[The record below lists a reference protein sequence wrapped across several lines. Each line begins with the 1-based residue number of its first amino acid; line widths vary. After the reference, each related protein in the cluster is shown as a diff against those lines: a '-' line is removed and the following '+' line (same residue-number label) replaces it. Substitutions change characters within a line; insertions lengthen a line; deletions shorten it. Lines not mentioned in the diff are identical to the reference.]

1 MMKTRIV
8 KYVFLFSFILL
19 GTFVFTSNVSAAT
32 SPCGV
37 LGGSGGTGGSPCTF
51 TLHGVPSANC
61 STLNSTIGEVVTL
74 LFFIAGLVFFV
85 MIVISGLKMMTSG
98 GDREKFAGARSSL
111 VYAIIGIVIVA
122 GSFLIVEV
130 VFGLLHV
137 NGSIFTSSPINSNCS
152 IK

>member
-1 MMKTRIV
+1 MKTTLL
-8 KYVFLFSFILL
+8 KYVFFFLFILS
-19 GTFVFTSNVSAAT
+19 GTFVFTSSVSAAT
-32 SPCGV
+32 PCSI
-37 LGGSGGTGGSPCTF
+37 LGGTSNGSVCNFGSSTIPA
-51 TLHGVPSANC
+51 ANC
-61 STLNSTIGEVVTL
+61 SSLNSTIGEIVTL
-74 LFFIAGLVFFV
+74 LFFIAGLVFFI
-85 MIVISGLKMMTSG
+85 MIIISGLKMMTSG

-122 GSFLIVEV
+122 GSFLIVEI

>member
-1 MMKTRIV
+1 MKTTLL
-8 KYVFLFSFILL
+8 KYVFLFLFILS
-19 GTFVFTSNVSAAT
+19 GTFVFTSSVSAAT
-32 SPCGV
+32 PCSI
-37 LGGSGGTGGSPCTF
+37 LGGTSNGSVCNFGSSTIPA
-51 TLHGVPSANC
+51 ANC
-61 STLNSTIGEVVTL
+61 SSLNSTIGEIVTL
-74 LFFIAGLVFFV
+74 LFFIAGLVFFI
-85 MIVISGLKMMTSG
+85 MIIISGLKMMTSG

-122 GSFLIVEV
+122 GSFLIVEI

>member
-1 MMKTRIV
+1 MKSKIL
-8 KYVFLFSFILL
+8 KYTFLFL
-19 GTFVFTSNVSAAT
+19 FVFMGYFTITSNNVFAQSN
-32 SPCGV
+32 PCSI
-37 LGGSGGTGGSPCTF
+37 LGGTSNGNVCNFGSSTIPA
-51 TLHGVPSANC
+51 ANC

-122 GSFLIVEV
+122 GSFLIVEI

-137 NGSIFTSSPINSNCS
+137 NGSVFNSSPINSNCS
-152 IK
+152 IQ

>member
-1 MMKTRIV
+1 MKTTLL
-8 KYVFLFSFILL
+8 KYVFLFLFILS
-19 GTFVFTSNVSAAT
+19 GTFVFTSSVSAAT
-32 SPCGV
+32 PCSI
-37 LGGSGGTGGSPCTF
+37 LGGTSNGSVCSFGSSTIPA
-51 TLHGVPSANC
+51 ANC
-61 STLNSTIGEVVTL
+61 SSLNSTIGEIVTL
-74 LFFIAGLVFFV
+74 LFFIAGLVFFI

>member
-1 MMKTRIV
+1 MKSKIL
-8 KYVFLFSFILL
+8 KYTFLFL
-19 GTFVFTSNVSAAT
+19 FVFMGYFTITSSVFAQSNPCSILGGTSN
-32 SPCGV
+32 
-37 LGGSGGTGGSPCTF
+37 GSVCNFGSSTIPA
-51 TLHGVPSANC
+51 ANC
-61 STLNSTIGEVVTL
+61 SSLNSTIGEIVTL

-85 MIVISGLKMMTSG
+85 MIIISGLKIMTSG

-137 NGSIFTSSPINSNCS
+137 NGSIFTSSPISSNCS